1 MTVASNRLDC
11 AVACFVR
18 SSREKSRQL
27 FSQGLVTHN
36 YEVEKSLSAVLQEG
50 DKVSIQGYGKFIID
64 KIGPET
70 KKGRL
75 KLAARKYK

>member
-1 MTVASNRLDC
+1 MNKKRRGK
-11 AVACFVR
+11 AVAVIDIG
-18 SSREKSRQL
+18 SSLIQMRVSQLCDGAITDIDVDVYKRQ
-27 FSQGLVTHN
+27 
-36 YEVEKSLSAVLQEG
+36 
-50 DKVSIQGYGKFIID
+50 IQGYGKFIID

>member
-1 MTVASNRLDC
+1 MCIRDS
-11 AVACFVR
+11 
-18 SSREKSRQL
+18 
-27 FSQGLVTHN
+27 N